1 MNNKQPKQKPLTRQ
15 QQRELARKAAK
26 DTGKLIELVD
36 RALTGL
42 HGRIEVLTEAL
53 RLSGV
58 TEDMMKQAEANVR
71 ERYNPAPREE
81 KAS

>member
-1 MNNKQPKQKPLTRQ
+1 MDNKQPQQKPLTRQ

-53 RLSGV
+53 RLTGV
-58 TEDMMKQAEANVR
+58 TEETLKQAEANVAGR
-71 ERYNPAPREE
+71 MNPAPKEQ
-81 KAS
+81 KAG